1 MPDIIFMILQMVYTA
16 ISTEN
21 SGRLG
26 AFAGLATTSLTI
38 SEAVLH
44 LLWKQLSSVEP
55 LIHLLPEDLIYNHQ
69 DSNGGFELV
78 EVLRTLKPSDL
89 ARFYSYARRVKAIC
103 PEKKAL
109 RSPYKHVF
117 QSLLA
122 LHGRIRSLDS
132 LLPFLIHVEL
142 KHKRD
147 RLIQFLDSLLH
158 PGLTTLILPPH
169 MLLPPDI
176 HNLLP
181 HLQNLVYIAN
191 SSETRTVLNSLSLSL
206 PIRYLT
212 LSYVEPAVMTSI
224 SSLRWLTILTLVI
237 IPGSSSMKQTSLIP
251 NHHIR
256 TRVLDIRVEPDE
268 CPPTLNHSMAMSADM
283 GFPAIISLFSNHPIT
298 MKGLSINVHQE
309 YCSADAVLHFFDA
322 LISLRPA
329 DDDEDA
335 LPAWED
341 LVGLRLKMPWEEGF
355 FVLDESVLQIPRH
368 GLAALYALAYLTALE
383 LEDLGTCRIDDDA
396 LLNLA
401 LSLPYLKHLF
411 LGTGQFWEEAPRA
424 TLWGIS
430 HILSYC
436 RSLQKL
442 GLLFYCSLGQH
453 LLESAARNTLITTL
467 HVGFSPPHSS
477 VTVAAFFAHSLP
489 NLNSIMVEP
498 RGSHSK
504 HAHSRTDLTLPDR
517 EARIQEWDRILELTR
532 EFAEL

>member
-1 MPDIIFMILQMVYTA
+1 MPDIIFMILQMVYTT

-26 AFAGLATTSLTI
+26 AFAGLATTSSTI

-69 DSNGGFELV
+69 NSNGGFELRF
-78 EVLRTLKPSDL
+78 LRTFKPSDL
-89 ARFYSYARRVKAIC
+89 ARFHLYARRVKAIC

-132 LLPFLIHVEL
+132 LLPFLSHVEL
-142 KHKRD
+142 KHRRD
-147 RLIQFLDSLLH
+147 CLIQCLDRLLH

-169 MLLPPDI
+169 MLFPPNI
-176 HNLLP
+176 QNLLP

-191 SSETRTVLNSLSLSL
+191 SSETRTVLNSLSHSL
-206 PIRYLT
+206 PIRHLT
-212 LSYVEPAVMTSI
+212 LSYVEPTVMTSI
-224 SSLRWLTILTLVI
+224 AFLCQLTVLTLVI
-237 IPGSSSMKQTSLIP
+237 IPGSSSMKQTSHIP

-256 TRVLDIRVEPDE
+256 TKVLSIQVEPDE
-268 CPPTLNHSMAMSADM
+268 RPPTFDHPMATSTDI

-298 MKGLSINVHQE
+298 MQGLSINVHQE

-322 LISLRPA
+322 LISLRPT

-341 LVGLRLKMPWEEGF
+341 LVGLRLKMPWKEDF
-355 FVLDESVLQIPRH
+355 FVLDESILQIPSD
-368 GLAALYALAYLTALE
+368 GLAALHVLVYLTALE
-383 LEDLGTCRIDDDA
+383 LGDLGTCRIDDNA

-401 LSLPYLKHLF
+401 LSLPYLQHLF
-411 LGTGQFWEEAPRA
+411 LGTRQFWEEAPRA

-436 RSLQKL
+436 HGLQKL
-442 GLLFYCSLGQH
+442 GLLFYCGLGQH

-489 NLNSIMVEP
+489 NLNLHH
-498 RGSHSK
+498 GG
-504 HAHSRTDLTLPDR
+504 A
-517 EARIQEWDRILELTR
+517 
-532 EFAEL
+532 

>member
-1 MPDIIFMILQMVYTA
+1 MPDIIFMILQMVYTT

-26 AFAGLATTSLTI
+26 AFAGLATTSSTI

-69 DSNGGFELV
+69 NSNGGFELRF
-78 EVLRTLKPSDL
+78 LRTFKPSDL
-89 ARFYSYARRVKAIC
+89 ARFHLYARRVKAIC

-132 LLPFLIHVEL
+132 LLPFLSHVEL
-142 KHKRD
+142 KHRRD
-147 RLIQFLDSLLH
+147 CLIQCLDRLLH

-169 MLLPPDI
+169 MLFPPNI
-176 HNLLP
+176 QNLLP

-191 SSETRTVLNSLSLSL
+191 SSETRTVLNSLSHSL
-206 PIRYLT
+206 PIRHLT
-212 LSYVEPAVMTSI
+212 LSYVEPTVMTSI
-224 SSLRWLTILTLVI
+224 ASLCQLTVLTLVI
-237 IPGSSSMKQTSLIP
+237 IPGSSSMKQTSHIP

-256 TRVLDIRVEPDE
+256 TKVLSIQVEPDE
-268 CPPTLNHSMAMSADM
+268 RPPTFDHPMATSTDI

-298 MKGLSINVHQE
+298 MQGLSINVHQE

-322 LISLRPA
+322 LISLRPT

-341 LVGLRLKMPWEEGF
+341 L
-355 FVLDESVLQIPRH
+355 IPSD
-368 GLAALYALAYLTALE
+368 GLAALHVLVYLTALE
-383 LEDLGTCRIDDDA
+383 LGDLGTCRIDDNA

-401 LSLPYLKHLF
+401 LSLPYLQHLF
-411 LGTGQFWEEAPRA
+411 LGTRQFWEEAPRA

-436 RSLQKL
+436 HGLQKL
-442 GLLFYCSLGQH
+442 GLLFYCGLGQH

-498 RGSHSK
+498 RESHSK

-517 EARIQEWDRILELTR
+517 DARIQEWDRILELTR
-532 EFAEL
+532 EFVEL